1 MNLTLQ
7 VLFRRHTK
15 LLRGVELKQY
25 AQELG
30 VSLSQL
36 YDGCGNID
44 EPELQRRVQEAERSL
59 RANALFIF
67 AVISVVIAI
76 ISALAKWLGVLS
88 N

>member
-7 VLFRRHTK
+7 VLFRRHGK
-15 LLRGVELKQY
+15 LLRGVELRQY

-36 YDGCGNID
+36 YDGHGNID
-44 EPELQRRVQEAERSL
+44 EPKLQRRVQEAERSL
-59 RANALFIF
+59 RANALWIF
-67 AVISVVIAI
+67 AVISVVISM
-76 ISALAKWLGVLS
+76 ISALAAWSGVLS

>member
-7 VLFRRHTK
+7 VLFRKHAK

-25 AQELG
+25 TQELG

-36 YDGCGNID
+36 YDTHGNID

-59 RANALFIF
+59 RENALWFV
-67 AVISVVIAI
+67 AVISAVASM
-76 ISALAKWLGVLS
+76 ISALAAWSAVLS
-88 N
+88 I